1 MWDTTVR
8 VYGKRVEAGLGA
20 PTVGEKEELVW
31 FETMGVTRRTTK
43 DMSRGRSHLL
53 SSHSFSTDSRN
64 RNRLPYTTER
74 KPAIFRPLQ
83 GAPPPAPLYLPDL
96 GVSSFKTPG

>member
-1 MWDTTVR
+1 
-8 VYGKRVEAGLGA
+8 
-20 PTVGEKEELVW
+20 
-31 FETMGVTRRTTK
+31 MGVTRRTTK

-64 RNRLPYTTER
+64 RKRLPYTTER

-96 GVSSFKTPG
+96 GVSSFKSQANKFAHHSDSYFLYEQIVLNLTVFFPCLPHAIS